1 MAWLGHYCV
10 GGNRVLPIA
19 SLKRYA
25 SLACLLVVLNGCGG
39 QPFRWEETSYIV
51 RQGDTLYDIAFRYGI
66 DYRQL
71 ARWNNLQLN
80 QTIYPGQRI
89 RLQPNSQNTS
99 VTTAKTT
106 PNTTTTNKKSPA
118 PKAKPRLVYPS
129 PKWTWP
135 AKGPVVAKFGDA
147 NSVGKGVDISGFVG
161 APIIAAAPGKVMY
174 AGSGL
179 RGYGKLIIIKHN
191 DSYLSAYGH
200 NRTLLAK
207 QGEQVAAGQKIAEMG
222 TGPSNR
228 PLVHF
233 EIRINGKAVDP
244 LKHLPPL

>member
-1 MAWLGHYCV
+1 MV
-10 GGNRVLPIA
+10 
-19 SLKRYA
+19 K
-25 SLACLLVVLNGCGG
+25 
-39 QPFRWEETSYIV
+39 
-51 RQGDTLYDIAFRYGI
+51 QGDTLYDIAFRYGI

-89 RLQPNSQNTS
+89 RLQGKPQDTS
-99 VTTAKTT
+99 VVVASKS
-106 PNTTTTNKKSPA
+106 PKSATTNKKNGAPKTQPRVVYPA
-118 PKAKPRLVYPS
+118 PKWR
-129 PKWTWP
+129 WP
-135 AKGPVVAKFGDA
+135 AKGRIVAKFGDVS
-147 NSVGKGVDISGFVG
+147 SVGKGVDISGFLG
-161 APIIAAAPGKVMY
+161 APVIAAAPGKVMY

-191 DSYLSAYGH
+191 ESYLSAYGH
-200 NRTLLAK
+200 NRRLLAK

-233 EIRINGKAVDP
+233 EIRVNGKAVDP